1 MRRVEVWGGWEEHQ
15 GGRNS
20 IYIIQRQESMLIIQ
34 RVGKTRVMGEE
45 VSRKVF
51 DTRPVTQAE
60 SWPQDVFQLGV
71 YPSAKQD
78 RGIILIMC

>member
-1 MRRVEVWGGWEEHQ
+1 MRKVKVWGGWREHQ

-20 IYIIQRQESMLIIQ
+20 IYVTQRQESMLVIQ
-34 RVGKTRVMGEE
+34 RMGKTRVMGKE

-60 SWPQDVFQLGV
+60 SWH
-71 YPSAKQD
+71 PSHRVCSSWVSIQVQSRTEA
-78 RGIILIMC
+78 